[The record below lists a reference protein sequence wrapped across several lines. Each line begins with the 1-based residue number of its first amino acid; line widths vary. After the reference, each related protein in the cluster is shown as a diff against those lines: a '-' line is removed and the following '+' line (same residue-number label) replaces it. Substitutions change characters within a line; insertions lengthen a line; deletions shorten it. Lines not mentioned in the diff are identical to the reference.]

1 MFKYYISRSML
12 CYLVHSLPQWYK
24 SGPEAWHWIACPS
37 DDHVLLSQAG
47 HWAMDSIQARLLF
60 LHHRNLSDIRWLLY
74 KTRCC
79 SGVYG
84 GVRHKHCGKSYNKNN
99 HLTDYLLLT
108 GYVVIILCF
117 WINLSSISWGTKIY
131 TGGVGGLS
139 SARTRK
145 LGLSSIN
152 NIRLCLIIIP

>member
-1 MFKYYISRSML
+1 MVQEWPWSL
-12 CYLVHSLPQWYK
+12 TLNCLPQWVMIMSY
-24 SGPEAWHWIACPS
+24 S
-37 DDHVLLSQAG
+37 
-47 HWAMDSIQARLLF
+47 ARLVTEPWTA
-60 LHHRNLSDIRWLLY
+60 SKPGCSSCTTGTWVTDAGCSTRWGAAI
-74 KTRCC
+74 CDSC

-131 TGGVGGLS
+131 TGGVGGFS